1 MSMND
6 GSIPCEAFR
15 FAVLVQRGPTWDF
28 GDQDGGLPS
37 IGQTQVPSRSVL
49 KEWLIAGLTGSSGGK
64 YSRVTGMYS
73 GGWWFDRSHWAVW
86 PGNTEGGYYK
96 AGDCGEYDLVEVIN
110 VTTQTPESK
119 EEQQALLGV
128 LRHRVLEVIGEL
140 QEETVMGVFTINGRT
155 KRTIMKRLRKVKA
168 YSEHSL
174 ALAS

>member
-1 MSMND
+1 M
-6 GSIPCEAFR
+6 
-15 FAVLVQRGPTWDF
+15 
-28 GDQDGGLPS
+28 
-37 IGQTQVPSRSVL
+37 
-49 KEWLIAGLTGSSGGK
+49 
-64 YSRVTGMYS
+64 
-73 GGWWFDRSHWAVW
+73 
-86 PGNTEGGYYK
+86 
-96 AGDCGEYDLVEVIN
+96 EVIN

-155 KRTIMKRLRKVKA
+155 KRTIMKRLRTVKA